1 MGAPRMLGML
11 GIPPAAR
18 GWFNGKEGADW
29 TRSGSDWIWIG
40 SRLYLDWIWIGS
52 GSNLDWIGSRL
63 YWISIELDLDCIGSG
78 LYWIWIGSELDWFL
92 IVSELDWIW
101 IVSELDWIWIVYEL
115 DWIWTGLDW
124 IWTGLDLDWIG
135 FWSDWIDPLH
145 QLGSINWRNWA
156 SPIGLPSNCRRS
168 GRGRWETPADPR
180 WRPHR
185 TTPPRR
191 NTNRASW
198 IRSRR
203 SESCTLDLQPNSK
216 INHQQPIQQ

>member
-124 IWTGLDLDWIG
+124 IWTGLD
-135 FWSDWIDPLH
+135 SDL
-145 QLGSINWRNWA
+145 
-156 SPIGLPSNCRRS
+156 IGLIHFISSGPSTDATGHRRS
-168 GRGRWETPADPR
+168 AYRPIAGDLDAAGEKRRLTHDDGHIGRRLHVEIRIGPVEFALADQSPV
-180 WRPHR
+180 HS
-185 TTPPRR
+185 TC
-191 NTNRASW
+191 N
-198 IRSRR
+198 
-203 SESCTLDLQPNSK
+203 Q
-216 INHQQPIQQ
+216 IQK